1 MKTNYHSNFVITGH
15 GRSGTKFLA
24 NLMNKSSK
32 WTVFHEPGEKK
43 LHTNFSKV
51 QDRFNKDFYGEVN
64 SFLRN
69 YIFKIKVKKKGIII
83 RNPVDIWISIAN
95 RNDESRWFQK
105 IKELKQTFDIISKA
119 SNRKDIKLIQFK
131 SMTEDLEYL
140 RDTINYFGINDIN
153 LEESD
158 LNKVNETIEF
168 KYKNIDEFPRSIIK
182 PINRLYVKFKTI
194 GG

>member
-1 MKTNYHSNFVITGH
+1 
-15 GRSGTKFLA
+15 
-24 NLMNKSSK
+24 MNKSSK

-51 QDRFNKDFYGEVN
+51 QDRFDKDFYGEVN